1 MPRVTVTNNEPSTK
15 NNELYPPILLPST
28 TPSYLTKQQTP
39 SLTLSGSLTR
49 APSTKRPACLVPS
62 TIVNYSLVPFCFYPF
77 AQLIGLRF
85 WRSWKGK
92 GGIGLLW
99 YLCGILLGFGMVGR
113 RENETVKFDLN
124 LPTGVLQNP

>member
-49 APSTKRPACLVPS
+49 APSTKSPACLVLS
-62 TIVNYSLVPFCFYPF
+62 IIIGYILVPVAWSVRSTDMSPFFGGVGKEREGSDCFGICVGFC
-77 AQLIGLRF
+77 LDLGWLGG
-85 WRSWKGK
+85 GK
-92 GGIGLLW
+92 
-99 YLCGILLGFGMVGR
+99 
-113 RENETVKFDLN
+113 TK
-124 LPTGVLQNP
+124 P